1 MEYLF
6 KNYKGNNKEQL
17 TQIARIAVV
26 VFTCVFSYL
35 FRTVDYDKALNS
47 GDLAVTIVDSEDYKN
62 EPYTNVNQHLKLY
75 GFKNIKNVP
84 MGDLITGWLTKEN
97 TVDTVTIDGKPFVK
111 GKIYK
116 ADKAVVIVKY
126 HSK

>member
-6 KNYKGNNKEQL
+6 KNYKGSNKEQL

-47 GDLAVTIVDSEDYKN
+47 GELAVTIVDSEDYKN
-62 EPYTNVNQHLKLY
+62 EPYINVNQHLKLY

-84 MGDLITGWLTKEN
+84 LGDLITGWLTKEN
-97 TVDTVTIDGKPFVK
+97 TVDSVTIDGKPFVK

-116 ADKAVVIVKY
+116 ADKAVVVVKY

>member
-6 KNYKGNNKEQL
+6 KKYKGSNKEQL
-17 TQIARIAVV
+17 IQIARIAVI
-26 VFTCVFSYL
+26 VFTCVFCYL
-35 FRTVDYDKALNS
+35 FRSVDYDKALNS
-47 GDLAVTIVDSEDYKN
+47 GELAVTIVDSEDYKN
-62 EPYTNVNQHLKLY
+62 EPYINVNQHLKLY

-84 MGDLITGWLTKEN
+84 LGDLITGWLTKEN
-97 TVDTVTIDGKPFVK
+97 TVDSVTIDGKPFVK

-116 ADKAVVIVKY
+116 ADKTVVVVKY